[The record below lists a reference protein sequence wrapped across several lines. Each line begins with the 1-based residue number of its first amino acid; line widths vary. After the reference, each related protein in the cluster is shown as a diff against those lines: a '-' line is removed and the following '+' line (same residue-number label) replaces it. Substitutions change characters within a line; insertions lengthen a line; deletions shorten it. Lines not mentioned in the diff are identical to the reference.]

1 MLAQRHTHLVLKQQ
15 PSFRQE
21 IQFLNWYVYHIILE
35 MSTAEVKPKKLRCEI
50 CVRIFE
56 IPEMLSYHMS
66 VEHSQDRLLASR
78 KIQYTFLIV
87 GSNYITIQKYS

>member
-1 MLAQRHTHLVLKQQ
+1 MLAQRHAFSPKTATIL
-15 PSFRQE
+15 FRQE

-66 VEHSQDRLLASR
+66 VEHSQDRRPPTGIS
-78 KIQYTFLIV
+78 
-87 GSNYITIQKYS
+87 